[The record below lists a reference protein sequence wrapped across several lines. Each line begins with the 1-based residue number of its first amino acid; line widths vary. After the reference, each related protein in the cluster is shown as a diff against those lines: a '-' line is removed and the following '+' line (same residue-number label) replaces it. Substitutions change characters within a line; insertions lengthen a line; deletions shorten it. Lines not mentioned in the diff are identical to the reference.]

1 MDFAHVGDR
10 DGANGVYLINIIDPD
25 RLRWAVAQYEHV
37 GFSDLGAE
45 AHAMSDLQAAKTFQA
60 FVEPR
65 PREPLIKSRSLSA
78 SLLREGSDIES
89 SQEHCQRERKRGRKQ
104 REAPFGRALPGAL
117 TALRLIVWGPPHG
130 FTAPCHHAR

>member
-1 MDFAHVGDR
+1 MRADFAHVGDR

-60 FVEPR
+60 
-65 PREPLIKSRSLSA
+65 SA
-78 SLLREGSDIES
+78 R
-89 SQEHCQRERKRGRKQ
+89 
-104 REAPFGRALPGAL
+104 
-117 TALRLIVWGPPHG
+117 VG
-130 FTAPCHHAR
+130 FTIGLANARVAGV